1 MVTHPAYRPGEP
13 QTDLRLFTMPH
24 SSYVA
29 VDPEALSQNLRTVRT
44 RLAERVRLMAVVKA
58 NGYGHGLELS
68 ARTLAAAGADWLG
81 VSSLAEGVA
90 LREAGLALPVLVFL
104 PVLSSEIELL
114 VRHHL
119 TGTIVSRDQVPA
131 YAQAARRLG
140 QAADVHIYVDTGLG
154 RLGSDDSLP
163 DILAAAEPY
172 TAINVTGVYTHFGP
186 RGSGTLLEGIDA
198 LKPGASVRAFA
209 SLVNSAVAAAGAG
222 RICIHCAASEL
233 TLKDPAAHLDM
244 VRVGT
249 LLYGQ
254 MPAEVGEVG
263 IRLRKTFELRSHI
276 VAVHTLPAGCP
287 VGYGGQFV
295 TRRETRV
302 ATVPVGL
309 AHGLGQMPESLL
321 RNWRLVAGDYMRRR
335 AAMRGKTERGP
346 WATVGRRRVP
356 IIGRISMDQC
366 CLDITDTDAAVGD
379 RVVLDTRRVGTS
391 ATIPRVATE
400 IEQ

>member
-1 MVTHPAYRPGEP
+1 
-13 QTDLRLFTMPH
+13 MPY
-24 SSYVA
+24 STYVA
-29 VDPEALSQNLRTVRT
+29 VDTEALGQNLRTVRT
-44 RLAERVRLMAVVKA
+44 RLSERVRLMAVVKA

-104 PVLSSEIELL
+104 PVPASDVEAL
-114 VRHHL
+114 VHHRL
-119 TGTIVSRDQVPA
+119 TGTIVSRDEVPA
-131 YAQAARRLG
+131 YAQATRRLG

-163 DILAAAEPY
+163 DMLAAAEPY
-172 TAINVTGVYTHFGP
+172 SAVNVTGVYTHFGP
-186 RGSGTLLEGIDA
+186 PGSGTMLEGIDA
-198 LKPGASVRAFA
+198 LKPGASVKTFA
-209 SLVNSAVAAAGAG
+209 SLANSALAAAGAG
-222 RICIHCAASEL
+222 RICVHCAASEL
-233 TLKDPAAHLDM
+233 TLKDPASHLDM

-254 MPAEVGEVG
+254 MPAEVGDVG
-263 IRLRKTFELRSHI
+263 IRLRTTFELRSHI
-276 VAVHTLPAGCP
+276 VAVQTLPPGSP

-309 AHGLGQMPESLL
+309 AHGLGQIPESLL
-321 RNWRLVAGDYMRRR
+321 RNWRLVVADFVRRR
-335 AAMRGKTERGP
+335 AARRGRAERGP
-346 WATVGRRRVP
+346 WATLDGRRVP

-366 CLDITDTDAAVGD
+366 CLDVTDTDAAVGD
-379 RVVLDTRRVGTS
+379 RVVLDTRRVSTS
-391 ATIPRVATE
+391 ATIPRVASS

>member
-1 MVTHPAYRPGEP
+1 
-13 QTDLRLFTMPH
+13 MPH
-24 SSYVA
+24 STYVA
-29 VDPEALSQNLRTVRT
+29 VDTEALGQNLRTVRT

-68 ARTLAAAGADWLG
+68 ARTFAAAGADWLG

-90 LREAGLALPVLVFL
+90 LREAGLALPILVFL
-104 PVLSSEIELL
+104 PVLSSDVEAL
-114 VRHHL
+114 VHHRL
-119 TGTIVSRDQVPA
+119 TGTIVSRDEVPA
-131 YAQAARRLG
+131 YAQATRRLG

-172 TAINVTGVYTHFGP
+172 SAVNVTGVYTHFGP
-186 RGSGTLLEGIDA
+186 PGSGTMLEGIDA
-198 LKPGASVRAFA
+198 LRPGASVRAFA
-209 SLVNSAVAAAGAG
+209 SLVNDALSRAGAG
-222 RICIHCAASEL
+222 RVCIHCAASEL
-233 TLKDPAAHLDM
+233 TLTDPASHLDM

-254 MPAEVGEVG
+254 MPAEVGDVG

-276 VAVHTLPAGCP
+276 VAIQTLPPGSP

-321 RNWRLVAGDYMRRR
+321 RNWRLIVADFARRHAARRGR
-335 AAMRGKTERGP
+335 AERGP
-346 WATVGRRRVP
+346 WAMLGDQRVP

-366 CLDITDTDAAVGD
+366 CLDVTDTEAAVGD
-379 RVVLDTRRVGTS
+379 RVVLDTRRVSTG
-391 ATIPRVATE
+391 ATIPRVATG

>member
-1 MVTHPAYRPGEP
+1 
-13 QTDLRLFTMPH
+13 MPH
-24 SSYVA
+24 STYVA
-29 VDPEALSQNLRTVRT
+29 VDTEALGQNLRTVRT
-44 RLAERVRLMAVVKA
+44 RLSERVRLMAVVKA

-104 PVLSSEIELL
+104 PVLASDVEAL
-114 VRHHL
+114 VHHRL
-119 TGTIVSRDQVPA
+119 TGTIVSRDEVPA
-131 YAQAARRLG
+131 YAQATRRLG
-140 QAADVHIYVDTGLG
+140 QAADIHIYVDTGLG

-163 DILAAAEPY
+163 DMLAAAEPY
-172 TAINVTGVYTHFGP
+172 SAVNVTGVYTHFGP
-186 RGSGTLLEGIDA
+186 PGSGTMLEGIDA
-198 LKPGASVRAFA
+198 LKPGASVKTFA
-209 SLVNSAVAAAGAG
+209 SLANSALAAAGAG
-222 RICIHCAASEL
+222 RICVHCAASEL
-233 TLKDPAAHLDM
+233 TLKDPASHLDM

-254 MPAEVGEVG
+254 MPAEVGDVG

-276 VAVHTLPAGCP
+276 VAIQTLPPGSP

-309 AHGLGQMPESLL
+309 AHGLGQIPESLL
-321 RNWRLVAGDYMRRR
+321 RNWRLVVADFVRRR
-335 AAMRGKTERGP
+335 AARRGRAERGP
-346 WATVGRRRVP
+346 WATLNGRRVP

-366 CLDITDTDAAVGD
+366 CLDVTDTDAAVGD
-379 RVVLDTRRVGTS
+379 RVVLDTRRVSTG
-391 ATIPRVATE
+391 ATIPRVASS

>member
-1 MVTHPAYRPGEP
+1 
-13 QTDLRLFTMPH
+13 MPH
-24 SSYVA
+24 STYVA
-29 VDPEALSQNLRTVRT
+29 VDTEALGQNLRTVRT
-44 RLAERVRLMAVVKA
+44 RLSERVRLMAVVKA
-58 NGYGHGLELS
+58 NAYGHGLELS
-68 ARTLAAAGADWLG
+68 ARTFAAAGADWLG

-90 LREAGLALPVLVFL
+90 LREAGLALPILVFL
-104 PVLSSEIELL
+104 PVLSSDVEAL
-114 VRHHL
+114 VHHRL
-119 TGTIVSRDQVPA
+119 TGTIVSRDEVPA
-131 YAQAARRLG
+131 YAQATRRLG

-172 TAINVTGVYTHFGP
+172 SAVNVTGVYTHFGP
-186 RGSGTLLEGIDA
+186 PGSGTMLEGIDA
-198 LKPGASVRAFA
+198 LRPGASVKTFA
-209 SLVNSAVAAAGAG
+209 SLANSALAAAGAG

-233 TLKDPAAHLDM
+233 TLKDPASHLDM

-254 MPAEVGEVG
+254 MPAEVGDVG

-276 VAVHTLPAGCP
+276 IAIQTLPPGSP

-295 TRRETRV
+295 TGRETRV

-321 RNWRLVAGDYMRRR
+321 RNWRLIVADFARRR
-335 AAMRGKTERGP
+335 AARRGRAERGP
-346 WATVGRRRVP
+346 WAMLGGRRVA

-366 CLDITDTDAAVGD
+366 CLDVTDTDAAVGD
-379 RVVLDTRRVGTS
+379 RVVLDTRRVSTS
-391 ATIPRVATE
+391 AAIPRVATS

>member
-1 MVTHPAYRPGEP
+1 
-13 QTDLRLFTMPH
+13 MPH
-24 SSYVA
+24 STYVA
-29 VDPEALSQNLRTVRT
+29 VDTEALGQNLRTVRT

-68 ARTLAAAGADWLG
+68 ARTFAAAGADWLG
-81 VSSLAEGVA
+81 VSSLAEGIA

-104 PVLSSEIELL
+104 PVLAADVEEL
-114 VRHHL
+114 VRHRL
-119 TGTIVSRDQVPA
+119 TGTVVSRDEIPV
-131 YAQAARRLG
+131 YAQATRRLG

-172 TAINVTGVYTHFGP
+172 SAVNVTGVYTHFGP
-186 RGSGTLLEGIDA
+186 PGSGTLLEGIDT
-198 LKPGASVRAFA
+198 LRPGASVKAFA
-209 SLVNSAVAAAGAG
+209 SLANDALSRAGAG

-233 TLKDPAAHLDM
+233 TLNDPAAHLDM

-254 MPAEVGEVG
+254 MPADVGDVG
-263 IRLRKTFELRSHI
+263 IRLRQTFELRSHI
-276 VAVHTLPAGCP
+276 VAVQTLPPGSP

-321 RNWRLVAGDYMRRR
+321 RNWRLVVADFARRR
-335 AAMRGKTERGP
+335 AARRGRAERGP
-346 WATVGRRRVP
+346 WAKLGDKRVP

-366 CLDITDTDAAVGD
+366 CLDVTDTDAAVGD
-379 RVVLDTRRVGTS
+379 CVVLDTRRVSTS
-391 ATIPRVATE
+391 AAIPRVATS

>member
-1 MVTHPAYRPGEP
+1 
-13 QTDLRLFTMPH
+13 MPH
-24 SSYVA
+24 STYVA
-29 VDPEALSQNLRTVRT
+29 VDTEALGQNLRTVRT

-68 ARTLAAAGADWLG
+68 ARTFAAAGADWLG
-81 VSSLAEGVA
+81 VSSLAEGIA

-104 PVLSSEIELL
+104 PVLAADVEEL
-114 VRHHL
+114 VRHRL
-119 TGTIVSRDQVPA
+119 TGTVVARDEIPV
-131 YAQAARRLG
+131 YAQATRRLG

-172 TAINVTGVYTHFGP
+172 SAVNVTGVYTHFGP
-186 RGSGTLLEGIDA
+186 PGSGTLLEGIDT
-198 LKPGASVRAFA
+198 LRPGASVRAFA
-209 SLVNSAVAAAGAG
+209 SLANDALSRAGAG

-233 TLKDPAAHLDM
+233 TLNDPAAHLDM

-254 MPAEVGEVG
+254 MPADVGDVG
-263 IRLRKTFELRSHI
+263 IRLRQTFELRSHI
-276 VAVHTLPAGCP
+276 VAVQTLPPGSP

-321 RNWRLVAGDYMRRR
+321 RNWRLVVADFARRR
-335 AAMRGKTERGP
+335 AARRGRAERGP
-346 WATVGRRRVP
+346 WAMLGDKRVP

-366 CLDITDTDAAVGD
+366 CLDVTDTDAAVGD
-379 RVVLDTRRVGTS
+379 CVVLDTRRVSTS
-391 ATIPRVATE
+391 AAIPRVATS

>member
-1 MVTHPAYRPGEP
+1 
-13 QTDLRLFTMPH
+13 MPH
-24 SSYVA
+24 STYVA
-29 VDPEALSQNLRTVRT
+29 VDTEALGQNLRTVRT
-44 RLAERVRLMAVVKA
+44 RLSERVRLMAVVKA

-104 PVLSSEIELL
+104 PVLASDVEAL
-114 VRHHL
+114 VHHRL
-119 TGTIVSRDQVPA
+119 TGTIVSRDEVPA
-131 YAQAARRLG
+131 YAQATRRLG
-140 QAADVHIYVDTGLG
+140 QAADIHIYVDTGLG

-163 DILAAAEPY
+163 DMLAAAEPY
-172 TAINVTGVYTHFGP
+172 SAVNVTGVYTHFGP
-186 RGSGTLLEGIDA
+186 PGSGTMLEGIDA
-198 LKPGASVRAFA
+198 LKPGASVKTFA
-209 SLVNSAVAAAGAG
+209 SLANSALAAAGAG
-222 RICIHCAASEL
+222 RICVHCAASEL
-233 TLKDPAAHLDM
+233 TLKHPASHLDM

-254 MPAEVGEVG
+254 MPAEVGDVG

-276 VAVHTLPAGCP
+276 VAIQTLPPGSP

-309 AHGLGQMPESLL
+309 AHGLGQIPESLL
-321 RNWRLVAGDYMRRR
+321 RNWRLVVADFVRRR
-335 AAMRGKTERGP
+335 AARRGRAERGP
-346 WATVGRRRVP
+346 WATLNGRRVP

-366 CLDITDTDAAVGD
+366 CLDVTDTDAAVGD
-379 RVVLDTRRVGTS
+379 RVVLDTRRVSTG
-391 ATIPRVATE
+391 ATIPRVASS

>member
-1 MVTHPAYRPGEP
+1 
-13 QTDLRLFTMPH
+13 MPH
-24 SSYVA
+24 STYVA
-29 VDPEALSQNLRTVRT
+29 VDTEALGQNLRTVRT

-68 ARTLAAAGADWLG
+68 ARTFAAAGADWLG
-81 VSSLAEGVA
+81 VSSLAEGIA

-104 PVLSSEIELL
+104 PVLAADVEEL
-114 VRHHL
+114 VRHRL
-119 TGTIVSRDQVPA
+119 TGTVVSRDEIPV
-131 YAQAARRLG
+131 YAQATRRLG

-172 TAINVTGVYTHFGP
+172 SAVNVTGVYTHFGP
-186 RGSGTLLEGIDA
+186 PGSGTLLEGIDT
-198 LKPGASVRAFA
+198 LRPGASVKAFA
-209 SLVNSAVAAAGAG
+209 SLANDALSRAGAG

-233 TLKDPAAHLDM
+233 TLNDPAAHLDM

-254 MPAEVGEVG
+254 MPADVGDVG
-263 IRLRKTFELRSHI
+263 IRLRQTFELRSHI
-276 VAVHTLPAGCP
+276 VAVQTLPPGSP

-321 RNWRLVAGDYMRRR
+321 RNWRLVVADFARRR
-335 AAMRGKTERGP
+335 AARRGRAERGP
-346 WATVGRRRVP
+346 WAMLGDKRVP

-366 CLDITDTDAAVGD
+366 CLDVTDTDAAVGD
-379 RVVLDTRRVGTS
+379 CVVLDTRRVSTS
-391 ATIPRVATE
+391 AAIPRVATS